1 MKLSAKC
8 SHDHSVS
15 TVNVTDDREA
25 HPKFWVAAIVK
36 IRTEKSTGKKLQSL
50 GIENWVPTQ
59 WEVHQW
65 SDRKKKVERVVI
77 PMIVF
82 IRAEKNSIKE
92 LAYHSFIHKLVTAP
106 GERTP
111 SIIPDEQIE
120 NLRFMLKQSEV
131 QVEMRDHIFRTG
143 DNVRIIRGPLKG
155 LEGEICNV
163 EPDKSMVAILID
175 YLGYACISI
184 DKSDLEA
191 KGGTII

>member
-184 DKSDLEA
+184 DKSDLET
-191 KGGTII
+191 KPKN

>member
-1 MKLSAKC
+1 MHSGKC
-8 SHDHSVS
+8 QNEHSLS
-15 TVNVTDDREA
+15 TVDVTDDREA
-25 HPKFWVAAIVK
+25 CSKHWVAALVQM
-36 IRTEKSTGKKLQSL
+36 RSEKAVGKKLQAM

-59 WEVHQW
+59 WEIHQW

-82 IRAEKNSIKE
+82 VHVEKQAIKE

-131 QVEMRDHIFRTG
+131 QVEMRDHVLKTG
-143 DNVRIIRGPLKG
+143 DYVRIVRGPLKN

-163 EPDKSMVAILID
+163 EPGKSTVAILID
-175 YLGYACISI
+175 TLGYACINI

-191 KGGTII
+191 KPKN

>member
-92 LAYHSFIHKLVTAP
+92 LAYLSFIHKLVTAP

-131 QVEMRDHIFRTG
+131 QVEMREHIFRTG

-191 KGGTII
+191 KGEQ